1 MGSSLRISLAALI
14 LLSPAIAGAGPLCV
28 RNDSEQPI
36 NSSALDYD
44 AAFCSVSDKGEVV
57 TLPILSLPWS
67 ITWAE
72 DDVALNG
79 RAGILMLGQR
89 SGDITNATS
98 TDGDYANMKVEDGG
112 RVYANRLG
120 NTVSKLFDAANGAD
134 VTGTTAE
141 ALILPNLNKRY
152 YISAISCTNTSANG
166 SRLSL
171 LSDSTE
177 MWSGYLPIG
186 SGSKGKLIQRF
197 PIPLRAALNAGIN
210 FQLATAST
218 ATRCAINGFTT
229 SE

>member
-1 MGSSLRISLAALI
+1 MGSSLRISLAAFV
-14 LLSPAIAGAGPLCV
+14 LLAPAFAVAGPLCV

-36 NSSALDYD
+36 NATSPDYGSAY
-44 AAFCSVSDKGEVV
+44 CSVSDKGEVV
-57 TLPILSLPWS
+57 ALAIPSLPWS

-72 DDVALNG
+72 DDVASNG

-89 SGDITNATS
+89 SGDVTNSTS
-98 TDGDYANMKVEDGG
+98 SDGDYANVKVEDGG
-112 RVYANRLG
+112 RIYANRAG
-120 NTVSKLFDAANGAD
+120 NNVSTHFDVANGAD

-141 ALILPNLNKRY
+141 TLIFPTLNKRY

-177 MWSGYLPIG
+177 MWIGYLPIG